1 MEVSESIFRKQYCV
15 SPCLLFIFP
24 AELFV
29 ISEGWIKVFILLYC
43 VALACIMIKS
53 AAEKLMFCVSSALQL
68 SLCFGSHTIDTA
80 SKCTLWFASSGSLAM
95 EEVGENTFKLSLSLP
110 FTFPSFCRA
119 QDLVTITLENS
130 EYPWDVQTRMLL
142 LQHVLNMFQAMFK
155 IKQFVKNITQRS
167 APPWDSSEWQGVG
180 MVWAGAWSGGHTR
193 CFETSPLN
201 NFRILKS

>member
-1 MEVSESIFRKQYCV
+1 
-15 SPCLLFIFP
+15 
-24 AELFV
+24 
-29 ISEGWIKVFILLYC
+29 
-43 VALACIMIKS
+43 
-53 AAEKLMFCVSSALQL
+53 
-68 SLCFGSHTIDTA
+68 
-80 SKCTLWFASSGSLAM
+80 M
-95 EEVGENTFKLSLSLP
+95 EEVGENTFKVSLSLP

-119 QDLVTITLENS
+119 QDLATITLENS